1 MAKKKDVN
9 QNQQTERKPSTAK
22 TRPALYIFSVVILV
36 IVVVTFVG
44 APVVSGTAS
53 QSSLAFGSYGNRE
66 ITYAPGNYFARQ
78 YEAIAA
84 QYDRNAGSD
93 NLEDELR
100 LLWRQAFNQTMLHAA
115 IMREAQ
121 ASGLSVSESAV
132 DEMLAQDPRFQV
144 DGAFSPERYRQT
156 SSQERFSL
164 RNYYRETL
172 VHQKYLDDMLTGGQ
186 FSQGE
191 IAFLKSM
198 GGPERQFQGAA
209 LAFSDFPASEVVAY
223 GEENRDL
230 FRRANLSVIT
240 VRDQDEA
247 ERIRR
252 QIEDRTS
259 SFEEL
264 ARAHSADRF
273 AEQGGDAGWVYVY
286 QLSRDFEEEAAVE
299 EILSLETGEVSPVL
313 ETINGWVIYRLD
325 DGPLEIDFET
335 QEGVTTVRQ
344 YMNAFERGV
353 IEDFLLAEMQSLRE
367 NAGTET
373 FASAAEGIG
382 AEVFTTDF
390 FPVNYGN
397 LPYYPQVSS
406 PDTEVLDDAAF
417 RQSFLEEAF
426 SIDEGDLSEP
436 VVLRDSVVVL
446 QLLEEREAEED
457 SMDFLDSF
465 YPFLLQQFHSEDLQ
479 RRIIDPDLVEDNFNQ
494 AFNRYILGS

>member
-9 QNQQTERKPSTAK
+9 QNQQTERKPSTARM
-22 TRPALYIFSVVILV
+22 RPALYIFSVVILV

-53 QSSLAFGSYGNRE
+53 QTSLTFGRYGNRE

-78 YEAIAA
+78 YETIAA
-84 QYDRNAGSD
+84 QFDRDAGSD
-93 NLEDELR
+93 NLEAELR
-100 LLWRQAFNQTMLHAA
+100 LIWRQAFNQAMLHAA
-115 IMREAQ
+115 IMEEAE

-132 DEMLAQDPRFQV
+132 DEMLAQDPQFQV
-144 DGAFSPERYRQT
+144 DGVFSPERYRRT

-164 RNYYRETL
+164 RNFYRETL
-172 VHQKYLDDMLTGGQ
+172 IHQKYLDDMLTGGQ
-186 FSQGE
+186 FSGEE

-198 GGPERQFQGAA
+198 GSPERQFRGAT
-209 LAFSDFPASEVVAY
+209 LAFADFPASEVVAY
-223 GEENRDL
+223 GEENREI

-240 VRDQDEA
+240 VGDQDEA
-247 ERIRR
+247 ERILL
-252 QIEDRTS
+252 QIEDRSS

-286 QLSRDFEEEAAVE
+286 QLSRDFEGDDAVE
-299 EILSLETGEVSPVL
+299 EILSLETGEVSPVM
-313 ETINGWVIYRLD
+313 EGINGWVIYRLD
-325 DGPLEIDFET
+325 DGPLEIDLET
-335 QEGVTTVRQ
+335 QEGVATVRQ

-353 IEDFLLAEMQSLRE
+353 IEDYLLAAMQSFRE
-367 NAGTET
+367 VAGTGS
-373 FASAAEGIG
+373 FASAAGEIG
-382 AEVFTTDF
+382 ADVFTTDF

-406 PDTEVLDDAAF
+406 PDTEILDDAAF

-436 VVLRDSVVVL
+436 VVLRDNVVVL

-457 SMDFLDSF
+457 SMGFLDSF
-465 YPFLLQQFHSEDLQ
+465 YPFLLQQFRSEDLQ